1 MSNPYRP
8 GRSIDRRGGFFG
20 RSGEVRNA
28 LSLLANV
35 QCVSIVGPR
44 RIGKTSLLNYIA
56 DRSVLSEHTSDA
68 GQFAFVFV
76 GCAELSD
83 LTRDRIL
90 EVMLDRA
97 RMSAQQAGFDIDTR
111 VSLTAGMSF
120 IDFSNA
126 LAEFTRSGVKLVFLL
141 DEFEFLAKISSLDP
155 AFFAGLRSVATNLS
169 VAYVTASCHSLLDLT
184 FANNQVL
191 GSPFFNIFSTIRLGL
206 LEDSAARELIRK
218 PSSAAGVAFSD
229 ATVEQILSLA
239 DHHPFF
245 IQIACFHAFEMQ
257 SKKQALGGA
266 DHASLRERVEE
277 DLRDHFRSAWGHLKP
292 EERRALLSLSTTQ
305 ADPADQGA
313 LDALRD
319 QCLVR
324 REEKRWNLLCQPW
337 ADFVRKQAQQ
347 SISEAPRMEEAAEVK
362 RTEPPSSA
370 ATCTVSVHLNPD
382 KQITAEVEGAASYVP
397 NKCSTWDAT
406 DEDFARLKLAVNQL
420 YNETGEQWKLK
431 ARAIGEKLYDDI
443 IGGRLEI
450 RDAFSLGLGDRRP
463 KHMHIRFKVPREYLA
478 LPLELLHDGS
488 DWLAMKHPV
497 AKFIT
502 GEKISRPLLAEKLHR
517 GEELR
522 VLLVGSNVC
531 GEIYIDDERYTLDS
545 LDQVDYEI
553 EEIAALLQGT
563 ASDMGVQFRP
573 QILCGERANYHDLC
587 RELKMGGYDLFHYSG
602 HASHNSA
609 RPDGS
614 ALFVRESVDN
624 CSPTAIAAGELKS
637 LLEYSLL
644 RFAYF
649 SCCTGATQSSDGD
662 LRRHDFLG
670 IVDAAVQ
677 AGLPGVLGLRWP
689 VGDRR
694 ARQLAYAFY
703 VALLPTGELDS
714 ALLAARQ
721 SIGRDDMTWV
731 SPVLVVQA

>member
-1 MSNPYRP
+1 MSNPYHP
-8 GRSIDRRGGFFG
+8 GRPVDGGEGFFG
-20 RSGEVRNA
+20 RFGEVRNA

-44 RIGKTSLLNYIA
+44 RIGKTSFLHYIA
-56 DRSVLSEHTSDA
+56 DPSVLREHTSDA

-97 RMSAQQAGFDIDTR
+97 RTSAQQAGLNIGTR
-111 VSLTAGMSF
+111 VSLAAGMSF

-141 DEFEFLAKISSLDP
+141 DEFEFLAKNSSLDP
-155 AFFAGLRSVATNLS
+155 ALFAGLRSVATNLS
-169 VAYVTASCHSLLDLT
+169 VAYVTASCDSLLDLT
-184 FANNQVL
+184 FANSQVL

-206 LEDSAARELIRK
+206 FEDSAARELIHK
-218 PSSAAGVAFSD
+218 PSSAAGVTFSD
-229 ATVEQILSLA
+229 ATVEQIVSLA

-245 IQIACFHAFEMQ
+245 IQIACFQAFEMQ
-257 SKKQALGGA
+257 SKMQDLIAA
-266 DHASLRERVEE
+266 DYASLRERVEE

-292 EERRALLSLSTTQ
+292 EERRALLSLSTTP
-305 ADPADQGA
+305 AVPADQGG

-324 REEKRWNLLCQPW
+324 REEERWNLLCRPW
-337 ADFVRKQAQQ
+337 ADFVRKQANQ
-347 SISEAPRMEEAAEVK
+347 SIAEAPRMEEAAEVK

-370 ATCTVSVHLNPD
+370 TTCTVSIHLNSD
-382 KQITAEVEGAASYVP
+382 RQITVEVEGAARYVP
-397 NKCSTWDAT
+397 NESSTWDAT
-406 DEDFARLKLAVNQL
+406 DEDFALLKLAVNQL
-420 YNETGEQWKLK
+420 YNETGEQWKIK
-431 ARAIGEKLYDDI
+431 ARTIGEKLYDDI
-443 IGGRLEI
+443 IGSRLEI
-450 RDAFSLGLGDRRP
+450 RDAFSLGVGDRRP
-463 KHMHIRFKVPREYLA
+463 KDMRIRFKVPREYLA
-478 LPLELLHDGS
+478 LPLELLHDGR

-502 GEKISRPLLAEKLHR
+502 GEKIRRPLLAEKLHR

-531 GEIYIDDERYTLDS
+531 GEIYINNERYTLDS
-545 LDQVDYEI
+545 LDQVNYEI
-553 EEIAALLQGT
+553 EEISALLRGA
-563 ASDMGVQFRP
+563 ASDMGVQFRA
-573 QILCGERANYHDLC
+573 QILCDERANYHDLC

-602 HASHNSA
+602 HASYNGA

-614 ALFVRESVDN
+614 ALFVRESVGN
-624 CSPTAIAAGELKS
+624 GSPKAMTAGELKS
-637 LLEYSLL
+637 LLENSNL

-677 AGLPGVLGLRWP
+677 AGLPAVLGLRWP
-689 VGDRR
+689 VGDRS

-703 VALLPTGELDS
+703 AALLPTGELDS

-721 SIGRDDMTWV
+721 SIGRDDITWV